1 MLGKVED
8 EVECRL
14 VSTVLPEKQSLQ
26 VVGLYVCIHCNFNV
40 IYSQI
45 TSD

>member
-26 VVGLYVCIHCNFNV
+26 VGRFICIHCNFNV